1 MQCQK
6 QAVIAAC
13 EMRSNTASRF
23 EVVEVSRDEVN
34 TVTSPSQIIEDDV
47 AMNNSSFI
55 SIKSD
60 ASSSQEVITEESR
73 RKLERDAEVTLGL
86 LSEAGDVLKQEEL
99 NRTNK
104 KERKTLQSKYKTS
117 QRFNVTYE
125 TPGQDKD
132 SDLRIE
138 EDTPNSIGTSVEH
151 QDHGDISQSL
161 FNSAISSG
169 KQQSNTV
176 KTNNT
181 MRENSRKGDSDDS
194 EMLSAIVAAT
204 SATTSKNDDM
214 NKKLDAI
221 IKRLDG
227 QESQRTDAGGNPG
240 AKYKALISDAKKFQR
255 KTITFTNQVIDM
267 ANQWD
272 LQRQRIQRLEKEKG
286 KLEDQLKEARLIIEQ
301 LRSRQL

>member
-1 MQCQK
+1 
-6 QAVIAAC
+6 
-13 EMRSNTASRF
+13 MRSNTASRF
-23 EVVEVSRDEVN
+23 EVVEVSRDEAN
-34 TVTSPSQIIEDDV
+34 TVSSPSQIIEDD
-47 AMNNSSFI
+47 MGINNSSFI

-99 NRTNK
+99 SRTNK
-104 KERKTLQSKYKTS
+104 KERKTSEMKYKTS

-138 EDTPNSIGTSVEH
+138 EDTPNYFGSSVEE

-161 FNSAISSG
+161 FNSAIASG
-169 KQQSNTV
+169 KQQSNTEE
-176 KTNNT
+176 TIGT
-181 MRENSRKGDSDDS
+181 MREYGRKGESDES

-227 QESQRTDAGGNPG
+227 QGSQETDASGNPG

-301 LRSRQL
+301 LQSKQL